1 MKTLKELIDAKDY
14 SYFKKCTYSSFYNYY
29 DTLSEE
35 LFGIHRSITEEMHD
49 EVEKSG
55 RVTKYAI
62 REWLC
67 TDTYVGF
74 YLYLID
80 NTPVCF
86 MYQSGRKDYP
96 DWHFISEDTYVF
108 TQEFFKSFMKMPKYK
123 GMDEDFWHL
132 YIDKKRFNCSIENED
147 LGISNLCLFDE
158 YVKKMWIPEGL
169 KPYLKEEIDKH
180 MEIRKIIPDVER
192 YDNSVNLEKLR
203 ELAK

>member
-1 MKTLKELIDAKDY
+1 MKILKELIEGKDY
-14 SYFKKCTYSSFYNYY
+14 SLFKKCEHPSFYNYY
-29 DTLSEE
+29 DTLSDE
-35 LFGIHRSITEEMHD
+35 LFNSNIKITGEMHD
-49 EVEKSG
+49 KVENSG

-67 TDTYVGF
+67 TDTVVGF

-80 NTPVCF
+80 NIPVCF
-86 MYQSGRKDYP
+86 MYQSGRKNYP
-96 DWHFISEDTYVF
+96 EWHFVNEEAFVF
-108 TQEFFKSFMKMPKYK
+108 TQEFFKSFIDMPKYK

-132 YIDKKRFNCSIENED
+132 CVDKELFTSRIENID